1 MGELAIRTEGLTK
14 RFRRTPAVNDLALR
28 VPEGSVYG
36 FLGRNG
42 AGKTTTIHLLM
53 GLLEATAGEMRVLG
67 LDPRRDSLAMRRR
80 VTFVPETPSLWP
92 WMTVG
97 QVVWFASQFY
107 ATWNDD
113 LAAELLGRFELPE
126 DTKIKHLSRGMQG
139 KVALTLALAPEP
151 ELLILDDPTSGL
163 DALVRQEFME
173 SIIGALQE
181 TGATVFFSSHIITD
195 VERVADWVGIIDEG
209 QLLREAPTDEL
220 KQRVRRVRL
229 VFEGEPPEIEL
240 DGLLARQGAGR
251 ERVLTLGDFGNG
263 QLEQLRALNPTHLD
277 LLDLSL
283 EEIFVSLVRK
293 GAAR

>member
-1 MGELAIRTEGLTK
+1 MGEPAIRTEGLTK

-28 VPEGSVYG
+28 VPRGSVYG

-53 GLLEATAGEMRVLG
+53 GLLEATAGGMSVLG

-80 VTFVPETPSLWP
+80 VTFVPETPALWP

-107 ATWNDD
+107 ATWNHN

-195 VERVADWVGIIDEG
+195 VERVADWVGIIEEG
-209 QLLREAPTDEL
+209 QLLREARTEDL

-240 DGLLARQGAGR
+240 GGILARQGAGH

-283 EEIFVSLVRK
+283 EEIFVSL
-293 GAAR
+293 AHL